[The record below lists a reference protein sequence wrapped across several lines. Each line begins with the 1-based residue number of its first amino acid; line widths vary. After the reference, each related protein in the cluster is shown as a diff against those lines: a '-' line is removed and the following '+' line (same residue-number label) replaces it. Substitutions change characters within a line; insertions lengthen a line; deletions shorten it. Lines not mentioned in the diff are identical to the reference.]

1 MIVYQT
7 SYLIQTVMKWIGK
20 TENQIKSNKMQDRM
34 DNTSTFLVLILKE
47 MRRLQNMYAPN
58 MRRFENEVLR
68 VI

>member
-1 MIVYQT
+1 
-7 SYLIQTVMKWIGK
+7 MKWIGK

-47 MRRLQNMYAPN
+47 MRRLQNIYARN
-58 MRRFENEVLR
+58 TRRFENEVLR